1 MSYGVRVFF
10 VGGLMSY
17 RALFNWLSPWIL
29 VPSFLVAPLFQI
41 LLFTYVGRAAGL
53 ESDRFYVIGNAIQY
67 AAIPCLFA
75 MGNTI
80 GGERWQQ
87 TLPLILGTPA
97 PRIPL
102 FVGRALPVV
111 ANGFVVSA
119 FALVVGSAIIGVRV
133 PLGAVAPIALATA
146 VSALSCTGLGL
157 VNAAF
162 GLRLREV
169 AVLSNVIFGVLLIFC
184 GVNVAVADLPGWMQP
199 ISNALP
205 LTHGIEAARRLADG
219 AALGGVADLLGVE
232 LAIGAAYMALGY
244 WLLRF
249 FETMSRRHATLERA

>member
-1 MSYGVRVFF
+1 MTYPLRVFF

-17 RALFNWLSPWIL
+17 RALFNWLTPWIL
-29 VPSFLVAPLFQI
+29 IPSFLIAPLFQI
-41 LLFTYVGRAAGL
+41 LLFAYIGRAASL
-53 ESDRFYVIGNAIQY
+53 ESDEFYVLGNAIQY

-97 PRIPL
+97 PRLPL
-102 FVGRALPVV
+102 FLGRAIPVV
-111 ANGFVVSA
+111 ANGFLVAA
-119 FALVVGSAIIGVRV
+119 FALVTGGALLGVRV
-133 PLGAVAPIALATA
+133 PPGAVAPIALATA

-157 VNAAF
+157 VNAAL
-162 GLRLREV
+162 GLRVREV

-184 GVNVAVADLPGWMQP
+184 GVNVPVDALPGWMTP
-199 ISNALP
+199 VSEALP

-219 AALGGVADLLGVE
+219 ASLGGVSGLLGAE
-232 LAIGAAYMALGY
+232 LAIGAAYMTAGY
-244 WLLRF
+244 FLLRF
-249 FETMSRRHATLERA
+249 FENQSRRHATLERA

>member
-1 MSYGVRVFF
+1 MSYALRVFF
-10 VGGLMSY
+10 VGGLTSY

-29 VPSFLVAPLFQI
+29 IPSFLIAPLFQI
-41 LLFTYVGRAAGL
+41 LLFAYVGRAAGL
-53 ESDRFYVIGNAIQY
+53 ESDQFYVIGNSIQY

-111 ANGFVVSA
+111 ANGFVVAA
-119 FALVVGSAIIGVRV
+119 FALVVGSIILGVRV
-133 PLGAVAPIALATA
+133 PVGAVAPIALATA

-169 AVLSNVIFGVLLIFC
+169 AVLSNVIFGILLVFC

-199 ISNALP
+199 ISEALP
-205 LTHGIEAARRLADG
+205 LTHGIEAARRLAEG
-219 AALGGVADLLGVE
+219 ATLGGVAGLLGAE
-232 LAIGAAYMALGY
+232 LAVGAAYMALGY
-244 WLLRF
+244 ALLRF

>member
-1 MSYGVRVFF
+1 MTYGLRVFF

-29 VPSFLVAPLFQI
+29 IPSFLVAPLFQI

-53 ESDRFYVIGNAIQY
+53 ESDKFYVIGNAIQY

-111 ANGFVVSA
+111 ANGFVVAA
-119 FALVVGSAIIGVRV
+119 FALVAGSAILGVRV
-133 PLGAVAPIALATA
+133 PLGAVAPLALATA

-157 VNAAF
+157 INASIS
-162 GLRLREV
+162 LRIREN
-169 AVLSNVIFGVLLIFC
+169 ATFSNVLFGFLLIFT
-184 GVNVAVADLPGWMQP
+184 GANVPLDALPGWMSTAAQG
-199 ISNALP
+199 LP
-205 LTHGIEAARRLADG
+205 FTHAIAAARKIADG
-219 AALGGVADLLGVE
+219 ASFGSVSGT
-232 LAIGAAYMALGY
+232 IGAELLVGLAYAVAGYALIRY
-244 WLLRF
+244 M
-249 FETMSRRHATLERA
+249 EVQSRRHASLEHS